1 VDRATSNDLLEDT
14 RKLFDSAIDAAID
27 KTEQLASNFWEFWA
41 DESKSRLY
49 NIATGTQVLTAEKRN
64 EITDIILH
72 YPPLQLEHNADM
84 IFARANFEKVLRFW
98 FITLFK
104 SEKLD
109 LEKLAKAYNENLRE
123 EYSNVK
129 QKVRENYGTGFSLWL
144 IKLLNR
150 ITDKITDYNP
160 LLHKHIMAIEDNETL
175 IVDLTMRLKAI
186 ESCDEEVEDLMD
198 WKE

>member
-1 VDRATSNDLLEDT
+1 
-14 RKLFDSAIDAAID
+14 
-27 KTEQLASNFWEFWA
+27 
-41 DESKSRLY
+41 
-49 NIATGTQVLTAEKRN
+49 
-64 EITDIILH
+64 
-72 YPPLQLEHNADM
+72 M

-186 ESCDEEVEDLMD
+186 ESCDEEVKDLMD